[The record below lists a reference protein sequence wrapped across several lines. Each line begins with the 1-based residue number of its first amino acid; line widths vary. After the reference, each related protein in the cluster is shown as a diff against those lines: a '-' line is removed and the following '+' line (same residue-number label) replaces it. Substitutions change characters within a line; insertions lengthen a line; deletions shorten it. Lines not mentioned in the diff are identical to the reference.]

1 MLIEMT
7 LSVLIGFYLLLW
19 FYWLFVLGTPD
30 GNLGVGVGFD
40 LGDSG
45 KFLGYCQES
54 GKMPKFLE

>member
-30 GNLGVGVGFD
+30 GNLGVRVGLD
-40 LGDSG
+40 LRDSG
-45 KFLGYCQES
+45 KFPGYYQEL
-54 GKMPKFLE
+54 GKMPKILE